1 MVRFSRVADSENRA
15 VEFASEASVLKIK
28 FDMQKYQTKMPIIKL
43 KKSII
48 PSCDVDTLQK
58 LGKLVKSTCSVKGVG
73 AYKIGFGLVIP
84 FGMESVVKTIREYTK
99 LPIIYDHQK
108 AGTDIPEM
116 GAKFMKACKGAD
128 AVILFPQA
136 GPETEAAWIKA
147 AQQSKMK
154 VIIGGEMTHQAF
166 LEGAGGFIGDNA
178 PKRMYEIAA
187 SMGVSDFVI
196 PGNKPEK
203 SLEYADLI
211 KNKIKNPVFYSPG
224 LIAQGGTISALA
236 KELESWH
243 AIVGRAIYGAKD
255 MGKAAKE
262 LVKALYAGQ

>member
-1 MVRFSRVADSENRA
+1 
-15 VEFASEASVLKIK
+15 
-28 FDMQKYQTKMPIIKL
+28 MPIIKL

-48 PSCDVDTLQK
+48 PSCDVDSLEK
-58 LGKLVKSTCSVKGVG
+58 LSKLVKATCSVKGVG
-73 AYKIGFGLVIP
+73 AYKIGFELVIP
-84 FGMESVVKTIREYTK
+84 FGMEKVVKAIRNITR

-116 GAKFMKACKGAD
+116 GEKFMRACRLAD

-147 AQQSKMK
+147 AQNAKMK
-154 VIIGGEMTHQAF
+154 VIIGGEMTHQAY
-166 LEGAGGFIGDNA
+166 LKEAGGFIDDNA

-187 SMGVSDFVI
+187 SMGVTDFVI

-203 SLEYADLI
+203 AMQYVNII

-224 LIAQGGTISALA
+224 LISQGGSISDLTIKLDSWHAIIGRAIYEAKDMKKVVRELA
-236 KELESWH
+236 KEL
-243 AIVGRAIYGAKD
+243 
-255 MGKAAKE
+255 
-262 LVKALYAGQ
+262 